1 MHFCKKCQNMYYIKL
16 ISNENDEETNIIK
29 YHCRN
34 CGYEDDTITTKNLCI
49 SSVDVKS
56 KSGDCRYLIN
66 EYTKFDPTLPK
77 TNKIKCPNTDC
88 QSKSDH
94 EGHEEAKSGHEEAK
108 SGHEEAKSGHED
120 HEYTVIYVRYD
131 EQSLKYIYLC
141 KLCGTVWKS
150 NDKV

>member
-1 MHFCKKCQNMYYIKL
+1 MHFCKECQNMYYIKL

-77 TNKIKCPNTDC
+77 TNKIKCPKHRLPI
-88 QSKSDH
+88 Q
-94 EGHEEAKSGHEEAK
+94 
-108 SGHEEAKSGHED
+108 
-120 HEYTVIYVRYD
+120 VRPRRSRRSQVGPRRSQVGPRRSQVGPRRSQVGATNILSYMFVM
-131 EQSLKYIYLC
+131 
-141 KLCGTVWKS
+141 TS
-150 NDKV
+150 NH

>member
-1 MHFCKKCQNMYYIKL
+1 MYYIKL
-16 ISNENDEETNIIK
+16 IPDENDEESNIIK

-34 CGYEDDTITTKNLCI
+34 CGYEDDTITTKNVCI
-49 SSVDVKS
+49 SSVDVKT

-66 EYTKFDPTLPK
+66 DYTKFDPTLPK
-77 TNKIKCPNTDC
+77 TNKMKCPNTDC
-88 QSKSDH
+88 ESKADA
-94 EGHEEAKSGHEEAK
+94 EGQDESKEGQDESK
-108 SGHEEAKSGHED
+108 ED